1 MILIG
6 ADFVPTTSNTALFAG
21 GNAEELFGSELN
33 ALLNSADYRIFNLE
47 TPLCDKPSPISKCGK
62 NFMAPT
68 ACVNG
73 YAAAH
78 ADLLT
83 LANNHILD
91 QGEAGLAATCGAL
104 QQKGIAYVGV
114 GDTPAKAAIP
124 KIFMIK
130 DKRVGVLA
138 CAEHEFSI
146 VGEHTAGAN
155 PFDPLETPDQV
166 AALRAGCDYVI
177 VLYHGGKEYYRYPSP
192 QLQKTCRKRVQKGA
206 DLVVCQHS
214 HCIGCEEQFQGGTI
228 VYGQGNFLFD
238 NSNNEMWQTALLIG
252 VDDSFHV
259 TYYPLSKNG
268 NTVRLA
274 QGEAGE
280 RILGDFFDRSE
291 QIRQD
296 GFVQKQFA
304 AFAREQTETYL
315 MAFGGRRSVFFY
327 ALNKLFGYRLNKRVL
342 RRYGKEERQKLRN
355 CLECEAIREVI
366 IGGCTENGDVT

>member
-33 ALLNSADYRIFNLE
+33 ALLSNADYRIFNME
-47 TPLCDKPSPISKCGK
+47 TPLCDKPSPIDKCGK

-68 ACVNG
+68 ACING
-73 YAAAH
+73 YTAAH

-91 QGEAGLAATCGAL
+91 QGAAGLAATCGIL
-104 QQKGIAYVGV
+104 KQKGIAFAGV
-114 GDTPAKAAIP
+114 GDTPAEAAIP
-124 KIFMIK
+124 AVFTVK

-146 VGEHTAGAN
+146 VSDHTAGAN

-166 AALRAGCDYVI
+166 AALKSGCDYVI

-192 QLQKTCRKRVQKGA
+192 QLQKTCRKLVQKGA
-206 DLVVCQHS
+206 DLVICQHS
-214 HCIGCEEQFQGGTI
+214 HCVGCEERFLGGTI

-238 NSNNEMWQTALLIG
+238 NSNHEMWQTALLVGI
-252 VDDSFHV
+252 DDSLHV

-268 NTVRLA
+268 STVRLA
-274 QGEAGE
+274 EGKEGKS
-280 RILGDFFDRSE
+280 ILSGFFERSE

-296 GFVQKQFA
+296 GFVQKQFDS
-304 AFAREQTETYL
+304 FAREQANSYL
-315 MAFGGRRSVFFY
+315 MSFGGRRSVFFY
-327 ALNKLFGYRLNKRVL
+327 ALNKLLGHRLNKLIL
-342 RRYGKEERQKLRN
+342 RRYGKEERLKLRN

-366 IGGCTENGDVT
+366 IGGCSEKGETT

>member
-114 GDTPAKAAIP
+114 GDTGKGGAP
-124 KIFMIK
+124 KNFY
-130 DKRVGVLA
+130 DKRQARG
-138 CAEHEFSI
+138 
-146 VGEHTAGAN
+146 
-155 PFDPLETPDQV
+155 
-166 AALRAGCDYVI
+166 
-177 VLYHGGKEYYRYPSP
+177 
-192 QLQKTCRKRVQKGA
+192 
-206 DLVVCQHS
+206 
-214 HCIGCEEQFQGGTI
+214 
-228 VYGQGNFLFD
+228 
-238 NSNNEMWQTALLIG
+238 
-252 VDDSFHV
+252 
-259 TYYPLSKNG
+259 
-268 NTVRLA
+268 
-274 QGEAGE
+274 
-280 RILGDFFDRSE
+280 RS
-291 QIRQD
+291 R
-296 GFVQKQFA
+296 
-304 AFAREQTETYL
+304 
-315 MAFGGRRSVFFY
+315 
-327 ALNKLFGYRLNKRVL
+327 L
-342 RRYGKEERQKLRN
+342 RR
-355 CLECEAIREVI
+355 A
-366 IGGCTENGDVT
+366 